1 MSGYLDA
8 MEQAS
13 WSEEDLEGDS
23 PLKGTVVH
31 HWEIV
36 SASWHVVQSQG
47 HGGYRGVGWWCLNCP
62 HSFPHSEFSPT
73 AAHSLPGIITFPVL
87 SLPFILHLVLSFLLT
102 YCILSYLCSSVIPS
116 CLISMFIYCILSS
129 FFLSFPPLP
138 SLIYCILSYLSFLVI
153 PSYLISPVQFLY
165 LFSFLSL
172 FLPPSLSFI
181 AFFLISPLQLLHLV
195 LCLPFSYS
203 ILSYI
208 SCSVNAPYFLSPL

>member
-73 AAHSLPGIITFPVL
+73 AAHSLPGIITFPVVKEDTALVFSSIFMLFIKYLLLPSCWMVIIYLFIYFTNCSSEHAHWGKL
-87 SLPFILHLVLSFLLT
+87 SAHLPP
-102 YCILSYLCSSVIPS
+102 YLCVHRRTEQWNLRKCWFTKCVLQVPWANWVISFCDNQKTFRMWRRAECCKEKPKHDFKRSSVLMAKHS
-116 CLISMFIYCILSS
+116 RVYC
-129 FFLSFPPLP
+129 
-138 SLIYCILSYLSFLVI
+138 
-153 PSYLISPVQFLY
+153 Q
-165 LFSFLSL
+165 
-172 FLPPSLSFI
+172 
-181 AFFLISPLQLLHLV
+181 
-195 LCLPFSYS
+195 
-203 ILSYI
+203 
-208 SCSVNAPYFLSPL
+208 